1 MVPYN
6 NSHPPTAMMA
16 DAMATACIAAGS
28 EVLKERVN
36 KAGDE
41 AILILVDSTV
51 WTTSH
56 LGKLLLDK

>member
-1 MVPYN
+1 
-6 NSHPPTAMMA
+6 MMA